1 MVEEIEDG
9 WEIGLRIIRG
19 GLDYF
24 PGRTAPSVGDVL
36 EPSFEWDDGVPTDVV
51 LDGTS
56 TLGVPVHR
64 GVVDVYGLARVIRL
78 MSDYMFDNPI
88 AVVLL
93 AGEYRGKGTD
103 PGEVLIGDAEVM
115 AVWPL

>member
-1 MVEEIEDG
+1 
-9 WEIGLRIIRG
+9 
-19 GLDYF
+19 
-24 PGRTAPSVGDVL
+24 
-36 EPSFEWDDGVPTDVV
+36 
-51 LDGTS
+51 
-56 TLGVPVHR
+56 
-64 GVVDVYGLARVIRL
+64 